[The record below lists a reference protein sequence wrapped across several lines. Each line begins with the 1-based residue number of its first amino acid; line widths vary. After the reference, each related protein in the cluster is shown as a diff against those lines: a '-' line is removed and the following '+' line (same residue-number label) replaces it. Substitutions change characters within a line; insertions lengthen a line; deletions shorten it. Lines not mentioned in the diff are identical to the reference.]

1 MVNWRMTESFC
12 WLGSSIRRLWAPSTT
27 STRARGLGGQGA
39 HHRPPHPIPH
49 LPGRPAAQGT
59 APSVTLPQTRA
70 GPPQTRGRATA
81 PNLGQVHHPRHRAGP
96 TLDWEQG
103 HHPQTRNRAPPRLG
117 AGLPPPDPRQGHPPD
132 QGRAPPD
139 PGQGPPAHAQVLQAV
154 GRGQHE
160 SGVDQGAPAEVGAY
174 HLQRRHVG
182 PRVRL
187 GFPAA
192 HDLGRLHRAWGQW
205 RQRPSLPPA
214 PGGPLWASPVLQMG
228 KLRQSPSAP
237 PCSLPPL
244 RAFSPRMSC
253 PGPTSVSPSAPGGRW
268 AGVVG
273 GHPPEPAACG
283 QTDGRTHGPLTSQQ
297 RGQQG

>member
-1 MVNWRMTESFC
+1 MGTG
-12 WLGSSIRRLWAPSTT
+12 LARRTGQLAVAGRVPTHLQDQDVVELLF
-27 STRARGLGGQGA
+27 RVVAVGELADDRELLLAGL
-39 HHRPPHPIPH
+39 
-49 LPGRPAAQGT
+49 L
-59 APSVTLPQTRA
+59 
-70 GPPQTRGRATA
+70 
-81 PNLGQVHHPRHRAGP
+81 
-96 TLDWEQG
+96 
-103 HHPQTRNRAPPRLG
+103 HPQVVGPEHHVHQGERSRGSGCSSQAP
-117 AGLPPPDPRQGHPPD
+117 ASHPPPSRAACGSGHSSFSDTAPD

-237 PCSLPPL
+237 PRSLPPL